1 MPRRVAAAVVAAA
14 AAVLVASQ
22 GERIVLG
29 WATRLAREGAPHERR
44 GAVEKLRQLG
54 DAGVPALLVVALDP
68 TPVPLESD
76 PGEYS
81 MFLPRD
87 ETRDLAF
94 DALRHLR
101 FGRPTP
107 RALEWGSD
115 YASAL
120 NEWRAAEFI
129 AAVEWW
135 EAKRRAAGTGAAG
148 DAR

>member
-1 MPRRVAAAVVAAA
+1 MPRRVTAAVAAA
-14 AAVLVASQ
+14 AAAVFVASQ
-22 GERIVLG
+22 SERVVLG
-29 WATRLAREGAPHERR
+29 WATRLARDGAPHERR
-44 GAVEKLRQLG
+44 AAIEKLRQLG

-68 TPVPLESD
+68 TPVPLEFD

-115 YASAL
+115 YAAAL
-120 NEWRAAEFI
+120 NEWRAAEFV

-135 EAKRRAAGTGAAG
+135 EARRKAAGIGAEG
-148 DAR
+148 DPR